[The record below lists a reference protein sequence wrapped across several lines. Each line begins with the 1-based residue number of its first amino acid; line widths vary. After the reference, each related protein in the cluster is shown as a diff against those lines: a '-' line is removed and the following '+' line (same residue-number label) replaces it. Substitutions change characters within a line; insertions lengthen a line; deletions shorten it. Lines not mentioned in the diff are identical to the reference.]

1 MHHKLFKM
9 SHKELELLV
18 VDMARSHQI
27 VTDVYERY
35 VVYESYNKFLKK
47 EDPLNLKLI
56 QSSLKLSFPKVKK
69 IVNSL
74 VENKYLIP
82 VQSTKDKR
90 VVDLLPSE
98 KLKKGV
104 ELFEIMKM
112 NELFELGFSPNV
124 DNEMPT
130 LSELSSDSVDTIQN
144 KFLKEF
150 LD

>member
-9 SHKELELLV
+9 SHKALELLV
-18 VDMARSHQI
+18 VDMARRHQI

-98 KLKKGV
+98 KLKKGG

-112 NELFELGFSPNV
+112 NELFELGCSPNV

>member
-18 VDMARSHQI
+18 VDMKSSRQI

-47 EDPLNLKLI
+47 EDPLNLKWI
-56 QSSLKLSFPKVKK
+56 QSTLKLSFPKVKK

-74 VENKYLIP
+74 IENKYLIP
-82 VQSTKDKR
+82 VQSIKDKR
-90 VVDLLPSE
+90 VVDLLPSD

-112 NELFELGFSPNV
+112 NELFELGFSPNER
-124 DNEMPT
+124 NEMPT
-130 LSELSSDSVDTIQN
+130 LSELSSDSVDTIGK

>member
-1 MHHKLFKM
+1 M